1 MFVTIFHNILLTAL
15 TTITNLTASITETQV
30 LQFVLAILCTTI
42 GRLLYKSKSKTWSE
56 PDFTLED
63 KIKIKIRQK

>member
-1 MFVTIFHNILLTAL
+1 MNRNLNILLTAL

-30 LQFVLAILCTTI
+30 LQFVLAILSTTI
-42 GRLLYKSKSKTWSE
+42 GRLLNKSKSKTWSD

>member
-15 TTITNLTASITETQV
+15 TTITNVTASITETQV

-42 GRLLYKSKSKTWSE
+42 GRLLRTLTQIVLE

-63 KIKIKIRQK
+63 KIKIKVRQK